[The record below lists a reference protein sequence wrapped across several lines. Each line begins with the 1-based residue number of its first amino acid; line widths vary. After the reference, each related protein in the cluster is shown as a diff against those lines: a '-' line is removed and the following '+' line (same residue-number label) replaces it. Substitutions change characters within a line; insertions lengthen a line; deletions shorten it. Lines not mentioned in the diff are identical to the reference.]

1 MTPFSVSK
9 NPHKYRIVGMT
20 AQRPSLPMSTLA
32 AWWEAAL
39 FGLPAGALLALPVAL
54 RSGTSFGNGFFVW
67 MAAWGLLG
75 LAVALVAGLIRSG
88 RPLPSSVNFVPLGVI
103 IAAGPLA
110 FLGKLLYTNTHHRPL
125 GAATFS
131 ILSLLIIL
139 AAFAVAART
148 RRLLGSSNPGKQRF
162 GRILLY
168 GSIAVSLALGLREFI
183 ALLASA
189 KTHPAYL
196 AAVLDGLLGLAL
208 SLVGG
213 FTRFPLQL
221 ERVTKVAGPI
231 AVALCVLLI
240 LVALSFPGTSVG
252 LARSSALWFVLQPL

>member
-1 MTPFSVSK
+1 MTPFSISK

-20 AQRPSLPMSTLA
+20 AQRPALPMSTWA

-39 FGLPAGALLALPVAL
+39 FGVPAGALLGLPVAL
-54 RSGTSFGNGFFVW
+54 RSGTSFGDGFLVW
-67 MAAWGLLG
+67 MAASGLLG
-75 LAVALVAGLIRSG
+75 LAVAFVSGLIRAG
-88 RPLPSSVNFVPLGVI
+88 RPLPSSVNFVPLGVLI
-103 IAAGPLA
+103 VAGPLA

-131 ILSLLIIL
+131 VLSLLIIL
-139 AAFAVAART
+139 AAFATAART
-148 RRLLGSSNPGKQRF
+148 RRLLGSSNPGKQKF

-168 GSIAVSLALGLREFI
+168 GTIAVSLALGLREFV

-213 FTRFPLQL
+213 FTRFPLKI
-221 ERVTKVAGPI
+221 ERVAKLAGPI
-231 AVALCVLLI
+231 AVVLCALLI
-240 LVALSFPGTSVG
+240 LVAFSFPGTSAS